1 VTETSI
7 SWGHSDGFIVINEI
21 ISVTVTVRAA
31 LVANDNFTGHGDRV
45 LAAFTSEI
53 RKMLNESFG

>member
-7 SWGHSDGFIVINEI
+7 SWGHSDGFIVINES
-21 ISVTVTVRAA
+21 ISVTVTVSAD
-31 LVANDNFTGHGDRV
+31 LVANDNLTGHGDRV

-53 RKMLNESFG
+53 RNY